1 MNTIK
6 NNTNYEEIIKNS
18 KFISLLFKEELKLK
32 TANEVPKL
40 SNNSPVKENKTSKL
54 KYLDSKYSL
63 DDMYNLISN
72 REIPDDDEFY
82 DILLNWF
89 DYYSEDN
96 LFINSFGEKF
106 NKDEYQK
113 IKNAFSDNTL
123 KVLLVNVK
131 KSWFIPVL
139 DK

>member
-1 MNTIK
+1 MPRKTKICFL
-6 NNTNYEEIIKNS
+6 ILALLV
-18 KFISLLFKEELKLK
+18 ISLLFKEELKLK

>member
-1 MNTIK
+1 MPRKTKICFL
-6 NNTNYEEIIKNS
+6 ILALLV
-18 KFISLLFKEELKLK
+18 ISLLFKVELKLK

-40 SNNSPVKENKTSKL
+40 SNNSAVKENKTSKL

>member
-1 MNTIK
+1 MPRKTKICFL
-6 NNTNYEEIIKNS
+6 ILALLV
-18 KFISLLFKEELKLK
+18 ISLLFKEELKLK

-40 SNNSPVKENKTSKL
+40 SNNSAVKENKTSKL
-54 KYLDSKYSL
+54 KYLDFKYSL

>member
-1 MNTIK
+1 MPRKTKICFL
-6 NNTNYEEIIKNS
+6 ILALLV
-18 KFISLLFKEELKLK
+18 ISLLFKVELKLK

-40 SNNSPVKENKTSKL
+40 SNNSSVKENKTSKL
-54 KYLDSKYSL
+54 KYLNSKYSL

>member
-1 MNTIK
+1 MPRKTKICFL
-6 NNTNYEEIIKNS
+6 ILALLV
-18 KFISLLFKEELKLK
+18 ISLLFKEELKLK

-40 SNNSPVKENKTSKL
+40 SNNSAVKENKTSKL

-96 LFINSFGEKF
+96 LFLNSFGEEF
-106 NKDEYQK
+106 NKNEYQK
-113 IKNAFSDNTL
+113 IKKAFSDNTL